1 MSGAE
6 KLKEKIVS
14 EASKL
19 AEQVVAEAK
28 LRAEEIVAGAR
39 MQAEEKHQR
48 ILRQAH
54 LQAEENRRRI
64 RTIAELDARKEVLA
78 AKVRTI
84 ENVFQQA
91 LTRLQ
96 ALETAEFRAFIL
108 MMLVA
113 AAEKGNE
120 EIIVS
125 ARDRVRFTADLLADV
140 NEALEKQGKQGKLVL
155 SAQVREIQG
164 GVILRS
170 GEVEIDCSFDSI
182 LRMQRDQLEPEVAA
196 VLFG

>member
-14 EASKL
+14 EAGRL

-39 MQAEEKHQR
+39 RQAEEKQKH

-91 LTRLQ
+91 VTRLQ
-96 ALETAEFRAFIL
+96 ALEPAEFQSFIL
-108 MMLVA
+108 KMLVA

-120 EIIVS
+120 EVIVS
-125 ARDRVRFTADLLADV
+125 ARDQWRFTADLLAEA
-140 NEALEKQGKQGKLVL
+140 NKALEEQGKQGKLIL
-155 SAQVREIQG
+155 SAERREIQG

-170 GEVEIDCSFDSI
+170 GEVEIDCSFDSL